1 MLKLHFYLK
10 FGCTRKRKTKNK
22 YYKNIFE
29 EIYNSEEQDTQVFNK
44 VEKTGT
50 AVEIWKKNSE

>member
-50 AVEIWKKNSE
+50 AVEI